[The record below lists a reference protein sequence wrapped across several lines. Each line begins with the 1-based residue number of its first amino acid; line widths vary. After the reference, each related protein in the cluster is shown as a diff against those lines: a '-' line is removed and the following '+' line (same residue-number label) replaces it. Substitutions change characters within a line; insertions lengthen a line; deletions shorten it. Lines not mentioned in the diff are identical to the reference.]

1 MGIIY
6 RLSALFSV
14 LTLVLGWAAYPPAGA
29 VGEYRFD
36 GSRGKDTGSVVGT
49 VWLVGAYERPARLK
63 VFKNRDFC
71 GPSVANES
79 LLVNSDGGVQ
89 NTVIVLQPHRP
100 SGTSPARQHRS
111 RQSQLRFYSSCS
123 SGAAGQRVAP
133 QEQRSDSSH
142 CARPF
147 GQRDVVQCRASQ
159 VETSHE
165 VSHTKRH
172 YQNSL

>member
-6 RLSALFSV
+6 RLPAVFSV
-14 LTLVLGWAAYPPAGA
+14 LPWALGWAAYPPAGA
-29 VGEYRFD
+29 VGGEYRFD

-89 NTVIVLQPHRP
+89 NTVIVLQPTDRQP
-100 SGTSPARQHRS
+100 RVQPASILLDNRNCAFTPPIQ
-111 RQSQLRFYSSCS
+111 
-123 SGAAGQRVAP
+123 VAP
-133 QEQRSDSSH
+133 
-142 CARPF
+142 CA
-147 GQRDVVQCRASQ
+147 GALCL
-159 VETSHE
+159 T
-165 VSHTKRH
+165 
-172 YQNSL
+172 